1 MKISFH
7 NEGHHPHV
15 HLMVYSSNRSE
26 GFLSKSGID
35 KLRSSIAREVF
46 HQDLISVY
54 EKQTEHRDA
63 LRAQSRD
70 VIAEIV
76 SRINSGA
83 YDNPALENKLLDLAD
98 RLSKTSGKKQYGY
111 LKADVKAIVNGI
123 VYCLDKISTDSWF
136 DMLINNSAIL
146 HI

>member
-1 MKISFH
+1 M
-7 NEGHHPHV
+7 
-15 HLMVYSSNRSE
+15 
-26 GFLSKSGID
+26 
-35 KLRSSIAREVF
+35 RSSIAREVF